1 MFDSKPVA
9 LPAHLWEAL
18 DTMSSEM
25 GVGRDAL
32 VSQAVF
38 TLARLNG
45 YVVPGRGLHA
55 AASAPSGI
63 AAAQHTP
70 APAPAAPPG
79 LKPAPA
85 AAKPA
90 PAPPPKPAPAPAPAP
105 VGRKPAPAPEPEP
118 EPEPEDDANP
128 FDQPDA
134 DASEDFGDDVQAED
148 DLPQE
153 EDPPPDDDLPAE
165 DDALPEEDELPPE
178 EEPAPAPPPPRP
190 GPAGKQSLTLVMAN
204 REPHKMTTDVV
215 TIGRGKSCEFVIESN
230 RVSREHARIIRE
242 AGGFVLEDLN
252 SSNGTFFGP
261 NKEKVTR
268 RPIRDGDEFTFGTE
282 KVKFQIRK

>member
-1 MFDSKPVA
+1 MSDSKPVA
-9 LPAHLWEAL
+9 LQGQLWEVL
-18 DTMSSEM
+18 DLMSSEM

-55 AASAPSGI
+55 AANG
-63 AAAQHTP
+63 AAAV
-70 APAPAAPPG
+70 APAPVG
-79 LKPAPA
+79 KPAA

-90 PAPPPKPAPAPAPAP
+90 PAPPAKPAPAPPP
-105 VGRKPAPAPEPEP
+105 KGRPAPAPEPEP
-118 EPEPEDDANP
+118 EPEPDPVEDDAGNP
-128 FDQPDA
+128 FDEAAQGG
-134 DASEDFGDDVQAED
+134 GDYDESPAEEPLD
-148 DLPQE
+148 
-153 EDPPPDDDLPAE
+153 DPPP
-165 DDALPEEDELPPE
+165 EDELPPE
-178 EEPAPAPPPPRP
+178 EEPEPAPPPRAAP
-190 GPAGKQSLTLVMAN
+190 PAGGKNSLTLVMAN
-204 REPHKMTTDVV
+204 RDPFKMTTDTV

-230 RVSREHARIIRE
+230 RVSREHARVLRE
-242 AGGFVLEDLN
+242 AGGYVLEDLK

>member
-1 MFDSKPVA
+1 MRRLTGKDKFDSERWGDKVSSAMSDSKPVA

-18 DTMSSEM
+18 DLMASEM

-55 AASAPSGI
+55 SAH
-63 AAAQHTP
+63 AQ
-70 APAPAAPPG
+70 APAAPPG

-85 AAKPA
+85 PKAPPKPA
-90 PAPPPKPAPAPAPAP
+90 PAPPPRGKPI
-105 VGRKPAPAPEPEP
+105 PEPEP
-118 EPEPEDDANP
+118 EPEPEPVDDEGNP
-128 FDQPDA
+128 FDDPAPD
-134 DASEDFGDDVQAED
+134 DDYQD
-148 DLPQE
+148 
-153 EDPPPDDDLPAE
+153 DPPPDDGDQP
-165 DDALPEEDELPPE
+165 PEDELPPE
-178 EEPAPAPPPPRP
+178 EDPEPAPPPRAAP
-190 GPAGKQSLTLVMAN
+190 GGKQQTLTLIMAN
-204 REPHKMTTDVV
+204 REPHKMTTETV

-230 RVSREHARIIRE
+230 RVSREHARVIKE

>member
-1 MFDSKPVA
+1 MSDSKPVA

-18 DTMSSEM
+18 DLMSNEM

-32 VSQAVF
+32 VAQAVF

-45 YVVPGRGLHA
+45 YVVPGRGLQPGA
-55 AASAPSGI
+55 AAA
-63 AAAQHTP
+63 P

-85 AAKPA
+85 AKPPPPAPKPA
-90 PAPPPKPAPAPAPAP
+90 PAPPK
-105 VGRKPAPAPEPEP
+105 RPAPAPEPEP
-118 EPEPEDDANP
+118 EPDPEPEPAPEDESNPFDEPAPEDD
-128 FDQPDA
+128 FQDEQPVD
-134 DASEDFGDDVQAED
+134 EE
-148 DLPQE
+148 PQD
-153 EDPPPDDDLPAE
+153 DPPP
-165 DDALPEEDELPPE
+165 EDELPPE
-178 EEPAPAPPPPRP
+178 EDPEPAPPPARP
-190 GPAGKQSLTLVMAN
+190 AAGGGKQSLTLVMAN
-204 REPHKMTTDVV
+204 RDPYKMVTDVV
-215 TIGRGKSCEFVIESN
+215 TIGRGKTCEFVIESN
-230 RVSREHARIIRE
+230 RVSREHARILRE